1 MRASRL
7 LIPIVCAAVS
17 ACSRQDAA
25 TAAPAPSKQATA
37 HAPAPAKGPSY
48 EIVTVQRPESVDDYH
63 KLYRAAYELCAHMR
77 KSKSLPPPPPLVPP
91 SPGYVIQ
98 RDTYIGDGAATY
110 VKNEYFT
117 YQVASEGETP
127 SCESG
132 ERTSWALE
140 VVRDGKVYRSG
151 AGEDGTAYTN
161 PPDEAP
167 PPEQGHDGAYTEH
180 KVVKGF
186 AVKCMKLGPDTD
198 NLLTEQCAVDLQPGT
213 VYQGRRPIVVAGRV
227 TIVEKLQGAILTE
240 PMVVKVRQQV
250 DRRVLD
256 AVRAP

>member
-1 MRASRL
+1 M
-7 LIPIVCAAVS
+7 
-17 ACSRQDAA
+17 
-25 TAAPAPSKQATA
+25 
-37 HAPAPAKGPSY
+37 
-48 EIVTVQRPESVDDYH
+48 TVQRPESIDDYH
-63 KLYRAAYELCAHMR
+63 KLYRESYDLCAGIR
-77 KSKSLPPPPPLVPP
+77 KSKSLPPPAPLVPP

-98 RDTYIGDGAATY
+98 RDTYVGDGAATY

-117 YQVASEGETP
+117 YKVASEGETP
-127 SCESG
+127 TCESG
-132 ERTSWALE
+132 ERKAWALE
-140 VVRDGKVYRSG
+140 VTRDGSVYRSG

-167 PPEQGHDGAYTEH
+167 PREQGRDDAYTER

-213 VYQGRRPIVVAGRV
+213 LCQGRRPIVVAGRV

-240 PMVVKVRQQV
+240 PMVVKVGHRV
-250 DRRVLD
+250 DKRLFEAART
-256 AVRAP
+256 P